1 MEFTVASLTGD
12 LAVGLRKLENANKEI
27 EIALRLLAEGP
38 TKTNY
43 RALRDRIQR
52 GLRLW
57 KS

>member
-38 TKTNY
+38 TKINY